1 MHAPGALPMPG
12 VSAPGSSFRGQN
24 QPRGTHID
32 ELELTTGDQGLGDVA
47 PVVRLLVPPAGE
59 EAGLDVDEV
68 ALRVL
73 DELVDDCVH
82 DVVDLR
88 EEVLVDG
95 HLPARVVVRVRHQVD
110 AAHAAQGADQRGA
123 DQRGADQRGW
133 LRRRCLAEGGMRRT

>member
-1 MHAPGALPMPG
+1 MHQAPCQCQASQPRLQLI
-12 VSAPGSSFRGQN
+12 RGQN

-32 ELELTTGDQGLGDVA
+32 ELELAAGDQGLGDVA

-73 DELVDDCVH
+73 DELVDHGVH

-95 HLPARVVVRVRHQVD
+95 HLPARVVVRVRHQV
-110 AAHAAQGADQRGA
+110 HAAR
-123 DQRGADQRGW
+123 
-133 LRRRCLAEGGMRRT
+133 EKTE